1 MYPLIVITV
10 LALATHRL
18 TRFLTRDALPLIDI
32 PRAAFV
38 NRWAAYDAPEEMK
51 GQPVHPKG
59 TNILMRSL
67 AYLWECDWC
76 MSVWVGGIL
85 TLITSQLVNVPLPVL
100 TWLAASSITGLI
112 AQRESP
118 KE

>member
-1 MYPLIVITV
+1 MYPLILITL
-10 LALATHRL
+10 LALATHRV
-18 TRFLTRDALPLIDI
+18 TRFLTRDSLPLIDV
-32 PRAAFV
+32 PRANFV
-38 NRWAAYDAPEEMK
+38 NRWAVYDAPPEMK

-59 TNILMRSL
+59 TNIFMRSV

-76 MSVWVGGIL
+76 MGVWVGGIL
-85 TLITSQLVNVPLPVL
+85 TLITSQLVNVPLP
-100 TWLAASSITGLI
+100 WLVWPAVSTITGLI